1 MSEHLLVRKR
11 KCCCLLNLQ
20 APKAGSALLGNDAML
35 KLVREFQNAVERN
48 QWRSVAFTA
57 DSEHLAAAAH
67 SKTEHIIYIWNR
79 EFGNLTRI
87 LEGSHQTGSS
97 VLNLPDIHPHPLP
110 RVLLCHPL
118 DLSQNSHEGCGDRVT
133 LSAAVDVGRPWQ
145 GLLIFMLWRQDAI
158 TAGSGMVTG
167 ASALSGLTTQ
177 SEARKHL
184 AAICHITIQPQ

>member
-87 LEGSHQTGSS
+87 LEGFAPDRQLSPQSPRYTPPPPSPGAPLSS
-97 VLNLPDIHPHPLP
+97 P
-110 RVLLCHPL
+110 
-118 DLSQNSHEGCGDRVT
+118 
-133 LSAAVDVGRPWQ
+133 
-145 GLLIFMLWRQDAI
+145 
-158 TAGSGMVTG
+158 
-167 ASALSGLTTQ
+167 
-177 SEARKHL
+177 
-184 AAICHITIQPQ
+184 